1 MPTYE
6 ITGPDGKTY
15 SIDGPEGATREQV
28 IAAIRRRLGAQP
40 TGRRQAGFVESFKEA
55 ATTLKA
61 APAAAKFAAADTP
74 EEQAAARKELLAQ
87 AGGDEF
93 ETTAF
98 ADIKDLPGAL
108 DWAKQVLGSSAG
120 ALAAPALAGVA
131 TGPIGGVAALG
142 TQYTTS
148 NLIRQAEEQERAIAE
163 GRQAEE
169 TSVGKA
175 IAGAGASTALD
186 VVGFKFF
193 QPLFKSFPLVGKL
206 FGESGEKGASEAG
219 DKLRQAI
226 ENKSLT
232 FKGGVARGVVKGVA
246 FEVPQEIAQTAVERW
261 QAGLSL
267 TDAEAKSEYIEAGAG
282 AVLLGG
288 GLGGAS
294 GFVSTRNEKRRA
306 EEALR
311 EKQLADE
318 KAKREAAEAAKAAA
332 GEPVSAE
339 TAAEKLEPAKIDEAL
354 LANAE
359 RVVRQFGNE
368 VKASD
373 HVNKLVEELGL
384 SIKDAKK
391 TLRELRKNKI
401 ISVKDD
407 KNVVNPPEVD
417 VLPYVGKEGAVD
429 LEEVA
434 TDEAAAQ
441 AQADQQA
448 LQQVAPTGAE
458 AAQAA
463 TTAGEP
469 ATVEVGAAAPTEIA
483 TGEGVQPDE
492 SVAGI
497 TDITAEPT
505 DVGAGAGGVGVPPSG
520 SVAAGPDLE
529 GTEPSGLGAT
539 TPAAER
545 LDVREE
551 PSQPALTKKAQA
563 QAEVVER
570 KEQRKVALNEL
581 TVGLNNLRTLVPEQA
596 DQETVADI
604 LTLTAKLERA
614 YESLAKLP
622 KNKTAALDKKESALD
637 AQIVSLRNQLNFLTD
652 LVTEQGKPPKSKA
665 ELDAELEA
673 NEVEAQRRAAREDA
687 GGLSPI
693 EKATPVTAQFEA
705 EIRKGVDNAISF
717 LDSATAEKISELQA
731 TPARQV
737 TTAVKRGEEDTLVD
751 DIATEI
757 AEKEKS
763 KQAGKPDISA
773 RRVDADEKRQIDLKV
788 TEVLSG
794 LTGLLSRVS
803 FRDSAVQIEGD
814 ANADPNVFTRLRQDN
829 RLAEYDPKT
838 NTFYFTRDGLSRKVF
853 LHEAVHAATVKI
865 LRAFETNPD
874 SLTQSQR
881 EGAEHMIKVFTEA
894 KKKLGGR
901 FRNEFENVYEF
912 VSGVATDKNL
922 QRELAKI
929 SRPNLAK
936 YTKRV
941 TNLWNQFTEAL
952 AKMFGIDSRK
962 GTKARLLDKDALP
975 PEVAGTSR
983 LIPGEA
989 GYQGNLL
996 LEASQALQ
1004 YIISAPE
1011 KGVDVAPLPA
1021 RGRRGK
1027 GARLVA
1033 PTQKMTVEEKVAADT
1048 ARNKAKYDKPSTV
1061 KKLANFF
1068 SGQDGYEWL
1077 ARKFQNDR
1085 RPLVWLQEQ
1094 LRRAG
1099 LLKYGGKDANNLY
1112 DLIALSS
1119 GKAFHNMT
1127 QYMQSHFDDVHKAI
1141 KDYANAKGIDVDT
1154 ALNRLS
1160 LYLTARHEPER
1171 RHVKYLMNVPL
1182 NNTTKVRSAVLGVE
1196 GTPAMLREFI
1206 LRELHKPQ
1214 DLVSND
1220 KAKDYR
1226 RVLEQ
1231 LVQKY
1236 ADKDGVS
1243 TTKAKPGTMS
1253 IDKDAP
1259 EYTVLGTLDKE
1270 LIAEAMADF
1279 RADLDNEATAASMKQ
1294 LLDAI
1299 EVIKE
1304 NSKMLDREAN
1314 YWSPPVDN
1322 IVNFYGYQYYVPF
1335 KGKPPKET
1343 DVSEGDERFEIGGRR
1358 LGGELSEAAQAAEGR
1373 ISDSDNVIL
1382 QLLSDGTK
1390 STMRA
1395 GRSGVTQAIKNLI
1408 QDGYIRGSKSP
1419 KVVKFEDRY
1428 KGFDPS
1434 ELRGENKIFHYTPEG
1449 TIEVF
1454 TINDNVMRDAI
1465 RRAYQT
1471 PSPFI
1476 EFANK
1481 ITSGIGHFHTRY
1493 NPAFYPYNFVRDALT
1508 NAFTMSSEMGPKA
1521 AFDYIGAVAVQVG
1534 KMGLIKTGRVAKMYA
1549 EGRVSEIEAMAK
1561 KDPDVAN
1568 ILEYLEEGG
1577 RTTYIQGLSLESQKE
1592 ELAKSIGNQKYARTS
1607 EQINKWV
1614 DIWADS
1620 FEFTS
1625 RAAAYSVAKSNAIA
1639 RGATEAEARQEAAAY
1654 AKNLANFEQVGEYG
1668 RTAGALFMFFRPAAT
1683 GAVRAF
1689 DSMAPLFQNLEA
1701 AEARLPPGI
1710 RENPE
1715 AMAKFRENFIKQQD
1729 MARATVYGLLGA
1741 GATLYLMAYMAS
1753 DDDELGRNKVE
1764 TDDMALWTRN
1774 LRLPLGIIG
1783 KEGFLQLPWGFGL
1796 GAFGAA
1802 GAQVAGAAFGKTSMQ
1817 DMAVNMTNVALD
1829 SFMPLPVSRIDPTE
1843 NFPAWIVDSIVPSA
1857 ARPFVEFAMNV
1868 DGLGRE
1874 IYNNRATKYG
1884 EAYTGGKNVPEL
1896 YKTMAQGM
1904 FEFTNGDIK
1913 VQPNTLYFWT
1923 NNYIDGISRIAHS
1936 AYGIGLTAAGDKD
1949 FDAKSDLVLF
1959 SSFIGRKSNYDGREF
1974 AQVEKKIEDKADTL
1988 RSLENTAK
1996 LTGDVESLRRY
2007 YERNPNDKA
2016 IIYIYN
2022 KQKNNRLR
2030 NLQEI
2035 RNAVDSNK
2043 NYTPK
2048 QKKEIID
2055 QIDLE
2060 RNYIKRGLI
2069 EMFRQYGVNP

>member
-1 MPTYE
+1 MDLSRFSTEDLLALRSGDLSKVSTEGLRYLKSQMPR
-6 ITGPDGKTY
+6 K
-15 SIDGPEGATREQV
+15 
-28 IAAIRRRLGAQP
+28 
-40 TGRRQAGFVESFKEA
+40 QAGFTESFKEA

-61 APAAAKFAAADTP
+61 APAAAKFAAAKTP

-93 ETTAF
+93 DTTAF
-98 ADIKDLPGAL
+98 ADIKDLPSAV

-120 ALAAPALAGVA
+120 FLAAPALAGAA
-131 TGPIGGVAALG
+131 TGPVGGVAALG

-206 FGESGEKGASEAG
+206 FGESGEKGAKEAS
-219 DKLRQAI
+219 DKLAEAI
-226 ENKSLT
+226 QNKSLT
-232 FKGGVARGVVKGVA
+232 FKGGVARGIAKGVA
-246 FEVPQEIAQTAVERW
+246 FEVPQEIAQTAIERW

-318 KAKREAAEAAKAAA
+318 KAKKEAAEAAKAAA

-339 TAAEKLEPAKIDEAL
+339 TAAEKLEPAKIDETL

-359 RVVRQFGNE
+359 RVVREFGNE
-368 VKASD
+368 VKVSD
-373 HVNKLVEELGL
+373 HVNKLVDELGL
-384 SIKDAKK
+384 SVKDAKK
-391 TLRELRKNKI
+391 TLRELRKNKV
-401 ISVKDD
+401 ISLKDD

-417 VLPYVGKEGAVD
+417 VLPYVGKEGETD
-429 LEEVA
+429 LEEVV

-441 AQADQQA
+441 AQAAQQA
-448 LQQVAPTGAE
+448 QQEAAPTGA
-458 AAQAA
+458 QAA
-463 TTAGEP
+463 ETATAAGQP
-469 ATVEVGAAAPTEIA
+469 AAVETGTAAPTEIA
-483 TGEGVQPDE
+483 TAEGVQPDE

-497 TDITAEPT
+497 ADVTAEPT
-505 DVGAGAGGVGVPPSG
+505 DVGAGAGGVGVPPPG
-520 SVAAGPDLE
+520 SVAAGSDLE
-529 GTEPSGLGAT
+529 GTEPSGLGAV

-545 LDVREE
+545 LDVGAEATK
-551 PSQPALTKKAQA
+551 PALTKKAQA

-570 KEQRKVALNEL
+570 KEQRRVALNEL
-581 TVGLNNLRTLVPEQA
+581 TVSLDNLTTLLPEDAEQ
-596 DQETVADI
+596 DTVREVAA
-604 LTLTAKLERA
+604 LARKLGNVYTQFER
-614 YESLAKLP
+614 LP

-637 AQIVSLRNQLNFLTD
+637 AQIVSIRNRINFLTD
-652 LVTEQGKPPKSKA
+652 LAVEQGKPFKSKA
-665 ELDAELEA
+665 ELDAELKT

-687 GGLSPI
+687 GGLSAT
-693 EKATPVTAQFEA
+693 EKAEPFNLELEAQL
-705 EIRKGVDNAISF
+705 RNGVNNAIDF
-717 LDSATAEKISELQA
+717 ISQDVDQSRSVLLAQ
-731 TPARQV
+731 PRKQV
-737 TTAVKRGEEDTLVD
+737 MQDVKRGKPALAE
-751 DIATEI
+751 EI
-757 AEKEKS
+757 ADTIVE
-763 KQAGKPDISA
+763 AKPAISG
-773 RRVDADEKRQIDLKV
+773 RRVDADEKRQIGIKV
-788 TEVLSG
+788 SEVLSG
-794 LTGLLSRVS
+794 LTELLSRVS
-803 FRDSAVQIEGD
+803 FQDSAVQIEGD

-838 NTFYFTRDGLSRKVF
+838 NTFYFTRDGLSSKVF

-881 EGAEHMIKVFTEA
+881 EGAEHMIKIFTEA

-941 TNLWNQFTEAL
+941 TTLWNQFTEAL

-962 GTKARLLDKDALP
+962 GTKGRILDENVLP
-975 PEVAGTSR
+975 PEVSGTSR
-983 LIPGEA
+983 LVPGEA

-1061 KKLANFF
+1061 KKLTNFF

-1214 DLVSND
+1214 DLVSNG
-1220 KAKDYR
+1220 KAKQYR
-1226 RVLEQ
+1226 QVLEQ

-1236 ADKDGVS
+1236 KDKDGVS
-1243 TTKAKPGTMS
+1243 TTKAKPGSMS
-1253 IDKDAP
+1253 LDENAP

-1270 LIAEAMADF
+1270 LIAEAMKDFEADQ
-1279 RADLDNEATAASMKQ
+1279 ANEATAASMKQ
-1294 LLDAI
+1294 LLDAV

-1408 QDGYIRGSKSP
+1408 QNGYIRGSKSP

-1449 TIEVF
+1449 NIEVF

-1534 KMGLIKTGRVAKMYA
+1534 KMGLVKTGRVAKMYA

-1625 RAAAYSVAKSNAIA
+1625 RAAAYSVAKSNAMA

-1715 AMAKFRENFIKQQD
+1715 AMAKFRENFTRQQD

-1923 NNYIDGISRIAHS
+1923 NNYMDGISRIAHS
-1936 AYGIGLTAAGDKD
+1936 AYGIGLTAGGEKD

-1959 SSFIGRKSNYDGREF
+1959 SSFIGRKSNYDAREF
-1974 AQVEKKIEDKADTL
+1974 AQVEKKILDKADTL

-1996 LTGDVESLRRY
+1996 LNGDIEPLRRY

-2022 KQKNNRLR
+2022 KQINNRIRDLR
-2030 NLQEI
+2030 SI
-2035 RNAVDSNK
+2035 RNAVQSNK

-2060 RNYIKRGLI
+2060 QNYIKRGMI

>member
-28 IAAIRRRLGAQP
+28 IAAIRRRLGVQQA
-40 TGRRQAGFVESFKEA
+40 GSRQAGFVESFKEA

-74 EEQAAARKELLAQ
+74 EEKAATRKALLEQ

-93 ETTAF
+93 DTTAF

-206 FGESGEKGASEAG
+206 FGESGEKGAAEAG
-219 DKLRQAI
+219 DKIKQAI

-232 FKGGVARGVVKGVA
+232 FKGGVARGIAKGVA
-246 FEVPQEIAQTAVERW
+246 FEVPQEIAQTAIERW
-261 QAGLSL
+261 QAGLPL
-267 TDAEAKSEYIEAGAG
+267 TGSEANGEYFEASMGAL
-282 AVLLGG
+282 LLGT

-294 GFVSTRNEKRRA
+294 GIASTRENKRKA

-318 KAKREAAEAAKAAA
+318 KAKREAAEAARAAA

-339 TAAEKLEPAKIDEAL
+339 TAAEKLEPAKIDETL

-359 RVVRQFGNE
+359 RVVREFGNE

-373 HVNKLVEELGL
+373 HVNKLVDELGL

-391 TLRELRKNKI
+391 TLRELRKNKV

-407 KNVVNPPEVD
+407 KNVVNAPEVD
-417 VLPYVGKEGAVD
+417 VLPYVGKEGETD
-429 LEEVA
+429 LEEVV
-434 TDEAAAQ
+434 TDETAAQ
-441 AQADQQA
+441 AQAAQQA
-448 LQQVAPTGAE
+448 QQEAAPTGA
-458 AAQAA
+458 QAA
-463 TTAGEP
+463 ETATAAGEP
-469 ATVEVGAAAPTEIA
+469 AAVETSTAAPTEIA
-483 TGEGVQPDE
+483 TTEGVQPDE

-497 TDITAEPT
+497 ADVTAEPT

-520 SVAAGPDLE
+520 SVAAGSDLE
-529 GTEPSGLGAT
+529 GTETSGLGAA

-545 LDVREE
+545 LDVGAEA
-551 PSQPALTKKAQA
+551 SQPALTKKAQA
-563 QAEVVER
+563 QAEVVQR

-581 TVGLNNLRTLVPEQA
+581 TVNLDNLTTLLPEDAEQ
-596 DQETVADI
+596 DTVREIA
-604 LTLTAKLERA
+604 A
-614 YESLAKLP
+614 LAKKLGAVYTQFERLP

-637 AQIVSLRNQLNFLTD
+637 AQIVSIRNRINFLTD
-652 LVTEQGKPPKSKA
+652 LVVEQGKPFKSKA
-665 ELDAELEA
+665 ELDAELKTNEA
-673 NEVEAQRRAAREDA
+673 EAQRRAAREDA
-687 GGLSPI
+687 GGLSAT
-693 EKATPVTAQFEA
+693 EKAEPFNLQLEAQL
-705 EIRKGVDNAISF
+705 RNGVNNAIDF
-717 LDSATAEKISELQA
+717 ISQDVDQSRSVLLAQ
-731 TPARQV
+731 PRKQV
-737 TTAVKRGEEDTLVD
+737 MQDVKRGKPALAEDITDTIVE
-751 DIATEI
+751 A
-757 AEKEKS
+757 
-763 KQAGKPDISA
+763 KPAIGG
-773 RRVDADEKRQIDLKV
+773 RRVEADEKRQIGIKV
-788 TEVLSG
+788 SEVLSG
-794 LTGLLSRVS
+794 LTELLSRVS
-803 FRDSAVQIEGD
+803 FQDSAVQIEGD
-814 ANADPNVFTRLRQDN
+814 ANTDPNVFTRLRQDN

-838 NTFYFTRDGLSRKVF
+838 NTFYFTRDGLSSKVF

-865 LRAFETNPD
+865 LRAFETAPD
-874 SLTQSQR
+874 SLTPSQR
-881 EGAEHMIKVFTEA
+881 DGAEHMIKIYTEA

-912 VSGVATDKNL
+912 VSGVATDKKL

-941 TNLWNQFTEAL
+941 TTLWNQFTEAL

-962 GTKARLLDKDALP
+962 GTKGRILDENVLP
-975 PEVAGTSR
+975 PEVSGTSR
-983 LIPGEA
+983 LVPGDA

-1027 GARLVA
+1027 GQRLVA
-1033 PTQKMTVEEKVAADT
+1033 PTQKMTLEEAIAADT
-1048 ARNKAKYDKPSTV
+1048 VRYKKKYDKPSTV

-1154 ALNRLS
+1154 ALIRLS
-1160 LYLTARHEPER
+1160 RYLTARHEPER

-1214 DLVSND
+1214 DLVSNG
-1220 KAKDYR
+1220 KAKQYR
-1226 RVLEQ
+1226 QVLEQ

-1236 ADKDGVS
+1236 KDKDGVS
-1243 TTKAKPGTMS
+1243 TTKAKPGSMS
-1253 IDKDAP
+1253 LDENAP

-1270 LIAEAMADF
+1270 LIAETMRDFEADQ
-1279 RADLDNEATAASMKQ
+1279 ANEATAASMKQ
-1294 LLDAI
+1294 LLDAL

-1343 DVSEGDERFEIGGRR
+1343 DVSEGDERFEIGGPR

-1373 ISDSDNVIL
+1373 ISDSENVIL

-1434 ELRGENKIFHYTPEG
+1434 ELRGENKIFHHTPEG
-1449 TIEVF
+1449 NIEVF

-1534 KMGLIKTGRVAKMYA
+1534 KMGLVKTGRVAKMYA

-1625 RAAAYSVAKSNAIA
+1625 RAAAYSVAKSNAMA

-1715 AMAKFRENFIKQQD
+1715 AMAKFRENFIRQQD

-1802 GAQVAGAAFGKTSMQ
+1802 GAQVAGAAFGKTSMK

-1923 NNYIDGISRIAHS
+1923 NNYLDGISRIAHS

-1949 FDAKSDLVLF
+1949 FDAKTDLVLF
-1959 SSFIGRKSNYDGREF
+1959 SSFVGRKSNYDGREF

-2007 YERNPNDKA
+2007 YERFPNDKA

-2069 EMFRQYGVNP
+2069 ETFRQYGVNP

>member
-1 MPTYE
+1 
-6 ITGPDGKTY
+6 
-15 SIDGPEGATREQV
+15 
-28 IAAIRRRLGAQP
+28 
-40 TGRRQAGFVESFKEA
+40 
-55 ATTLKA
+55 
-61 APAAAKFAAADTP
+61 
-74 EEQAAARKELLAQ
+74 
-87 AGGDEF
+87 
-93 ETTAF
+93 
-98 ADIKDLPGAL
+98 
-108 DWAKQVLGSSAG
+108 
-120 ALAAPALAGVA
+120 
-131 TGPIGGVAALG
+131 
-142 TQYTTS
+142 
-148 NLIRQAEEQERAIAE
+148 
-163 GRQAEE
+163 
-169 TSVGKA
+169 
-175 IAGAGASTALD
+175 
-186 VVGFKFF
+186 
-193 QPLFKSFPLVGKL
+193 
-206 FGESGEKGASEAG
+206 
-219 DKLRQAI
+219 
-226 ENKSLT
+226 
-232 FKGGVARGVVKGVA
+232 
-246 FEVPQEIAQTAVERW
+246 
-261 QAGLSL
+261 
-267 TDAEAKSEYIEAGAG
+267 
-282 AVLLGG
+282 
-288 GLGGAS
+288 
-294 GFVSTRNEKRRA
+294 
-306 EEALR
+306 
-311 EKQLADE
+311 
-318 KAKREAAEAAKAAA
+318 
-332 GEPVSAE
+332 
-339 TAAEKLEPAKIDEAL
+339 
-354 LANAE
+354 
-359 RVVRQFGNE
+359 
-368 VKASD
+368 
-373 HVNKLVEELGL
+373 
-384 SIKDAKK
+384 
-391 TLRELRKNKI
+391 
-401 ISVKDD
+401 
-407 KNVVNPPEVD
+407 
-417 VLPYVGKEGAVD
+417 
-429 LEEVA
+429 
-434 TDEAAAQ
+434 
-441 AQADQQA
+441 
-448 LQQVAPTGAE
+448 
-458 AAQAA
+458 
-463 TTAGEP
+463 
-469 ATVEVGAAAPTEIA
+469 
-483 TGEGVQPDE
+483 
-492 SVAGI
+492 
-497 TDITAEPT
+497 
-505 DVGAGAGGVGVPPSG
+505 
-520 SVAAGPDLE
+520 
-529 GTEPSGLGAT
+529 
-539 TPAAER
+539 
-545 LDVREE
+545 
-551 PSQPALTKKAQA
+551 
-563 QAEVVER
+563 
-570 KEQRKVALNEL
+570 
-581 TVGLNNLRTLVPEQA
+581 
-596 DQETVADI
+596 
-604 LTLTAKLERA
+604 
-614 YESLAKLP
+614 
-622 KNKTAALDKKESALD
+622 
-637 AQIVSLRNQLNFLTD
+637 
-652 LVTEQGKPPKSKA
+652 
-665 ELDAELEA
+665 
-673 NEVEAQRRAAREDA
+673 
-687 GGLSPI
+687 
-693 EKATPVTAQFEA
+693 
-705 EIRKGVDNAISF
+705 
-717 LDSATAEKISELQA
+717 
-731 TPARQV
+731 
-737 TTAVKRGEEDTLVD
+737 
-751 DIATEI
+751 
-757 AEKEKS
+757 
-763 KQAGKPDISA
+763 
-773 RRVDADEKRQIDLKV
+773 
-788 TEVLSG
+788 
-794 LTGLLSRVS
+794 
-803 FRDSAVQIEGD
+803 
-814 ANADPNVFTRLRQDN
+814 
-829 RLAEYDPKT
+829 
-838 NTFYFTRDGLSRKVF
+838 
-853 LHEAVHAATVKI
+853 
-865 LRAFETNPD
+865 
-874 SLTQSQR
+874 
-881 EGAEHMIKVFTEA
+881 
-894 KKKLGGR
+894 
-901 FRNEFENVYEF
+901 
-912 VSGVATDKNL
+912 VATDKNL

-941 TNLWNQFTEAL
+941 TTLWNQFTEAL

-962 GTKARLLDKDALP
+962 GTKGRILDENVLP
-975 PEVAGTSR
+975 PEVSGTSR
-983 LIPGEA
+983 LVPGEA

-1033 PTQKMTVEEKVAADT
+1033 PIQKMTVEEKVAADK
-1048 ARNKAKYDKPSTV
+1048 ARNKAKYDKPSTA

-1099 LLKYGGKDANNLY
+1099 LLKYGGEDANNVY

-1119 GKAFHNMT
+1119 GKTFHNMT
-1127 QYMQSHFDDVHKAI
+1127 QYMQRHYDDVHKAI

-1154 ALNRLS
+1154 ALARLN
-1160 LYLTARHEPER
+1160 LYLTAQHEPER

-1182 NNTTKVRSAVLGVE
+1182 NNTTKVRSKVLGVE

-1214 DLVSND
+1214 DLVSNG
-1220 KAKDYR
+1220 KVKDYR

-1236 ADKDGVS
+1236 ADENGVS

-1253 IDKDAP
+1253 INEDAP

-1270 LIAEAMADF
+1270 LIAEAMRDFEADQKE
-1279 RADLDNEATAASMKQ
+1279 EATAASMKQ
-1294 LLDAI
+1294 LLDAMKA
-1299 EVIKE
+1299 IKA
-1304 NSKMLDREAN
+1304 NSEFLDKQAN
-1314 YWSPPVDN
+1314 YWTQPVEN
-1322 IVNFYGYQYYVPF
+1322 IVKFYGYQHYVPF

-1343 DVSEGDERFEIGGRR
+1343 DVSEGDERFEIGGKR
-1358 LGGELSEAAQAAEGR
+1358 LGGELSEAAQAFEGR
-1373 ISDSDNVIL
+1373 QSDSENVIL
-1382 QLLSDGTK
+1382 QMLSDGTK
-1390 STMRA
+1390 SAMRA
-1395 GRSGVTQAIKNLI
+1395 GRGGVTQAIKNLI
-1408 QDGYIRGSKSP
+1408 QDGYIRGSKNP

-1449 TIEVF
+1449 NIEVF

-1521 AFDYIGAVAVQVG
+1521 AFDYIGAVAAQIAKVG
-1534 KMGLIKTGRVAKMYA
+1534 MVKTGRVSKLYA
-1549 EGRVSEIEAMAK
+1549 EGKIAEIEAMAK

-1568 ILEYLEEGG
+1568 ILEYLQEGG
-1577 RTTYIQGLSLESQKE
+1577 RVSYVQGLALESQKE

-1625 RAAAYSVAKSNAIA
+1625 RAAAYSVAKANAMA
-1639 RGATEAEARQEAAAY
+1639 RDATEAEARQEAAAY

-1710 RENPE
+1710 RDNPE
-1715 AMAKFRENFIKQQD
+1715 AMAKFRENFTKQQD

-1923 NNYIDGISRIAHS
+1923 NNYLDGISRIAHS

-1959 SSFIGRKSNYDGREF
+1959 SSFIGRKSNYDAREF
-1974 AQVEKKIEDKADTL
+1974 AQVEKKIQDKADTL

-1996 LTGDVESLRRY
+1996 LNGDIEPLRRY

-2016 IIYIYN
+2016 IVYIYN
-2022 KQKNNRLR
+2022 KQINNRIRDLR
-2030 NLQEI
+2030 SI
-2035 RNAVDSNK
+2035 RNAVQSNK

-2060 RNYIKRGLI
+2060 QNYIKRGMI
-2069 EMFRQYGVNP
+2069 ETFRQYGVNP

>member
-28 IAAIRRRLGAQP
+28 IAAIRRRLGVQQA
-40 TGRRQAGFVESFKEA
+40 GSRQAGFVESFKEA

-61 APAAAKFAAADTP
+61 APAAAKFAAAKTP

-93 ETTAF
+93 DTTAF
-98 ADIKDLPGAL
+98 ADIKDLPGAV

-206 FGESGEKGASEAG
+206 FGESGEKGAKEAS
-219 DKLRQAI
+219 DKLAEAI
-226 ENKSLT
+226 QNKSLT
-232 FKGGVARGVVKGVA
+232 FKGGVARGIAKGVA
-246 FEVPQEIAQTAVERW
+246 FEVPQEIAQTAIERW

-267 TDAEAKSEYIEAGAG
+267 TDSEAKSEYIEAGAG

-318 KAKREAAEAAKAAA
+318 KAKREAAEAARAAA

-339 TAAEKLEPAKIDEAL
+339 TAAEKLEPAKIDNTL

-359 RVVRQFGNE
+359 RVVREFGSE
-368 VKASD
+368 VKVSD
-373 HVNKLVEELGL
+373 HVNKLVDELGL
-384 SIKDAKK
+384 SVKDAKK
-391 TLRELRKNKI
+391 TLRELQKNKI
-401 ISVKDD
+401 VSLKDG
-407 KNVVNPPEVD
+407 KFTVNAPEVD
-417 VLPYVGKEGAVD
+417 VLPYVGKEGETD
-429 LEEVA
+429 LEEVV
-434 TDEAAAQ
+434 TDETAAQ
-441 AQADQQA
+441 AQAAQQA
-448 LQQVAPTGAE
+448 QQEAAPTGA
-458 AAQAA
+458 QAA
-463 TTAGEP
+463 ETATAAGEP
-469 ATVEVGAAAPTEIA
+469 AAVETSAAAPTEIA
-483 TGEGVQPDE
+483 TAEGVQPDE

-497 TDITAEPT
+497 ADITAEPT

-529 GTEPSGLGAT
+529 GVEPTGLGVT

-545 LDVREE
+545 LDVGAEA
-551 PSQPALTKKAQA
+551 PQPALTKKAQA

-581 TVGLNNLRTLVPEQA
+581 TANLDNLTTLLPEDAEQ
-596 DQETVADI
+596 DTVREVA
-604 LTLTAKLERA
+604 A
-614 YESLAKLP
+614 LAKKLGAVYTQFERLP

-637 AQIVSLRNQLNFLTD
+637 AQIVSIRNRINFLTD
-652 LVTEQGKPPKSKA
+652 LVVEQGKPFKSKA
-665 ELDAELEA
+665 ELDAELKTNEA
-673 NEVEAQRRAAREDA
+673 EAQRRAAREDA
-687 GGLSPI
+687 GGLSAT
-693 EKATPVTAQFEA
+693 EKAEPFNLQLEAQL
-705 EIRKGVDNAISF
+705 RNGVNNAIDF
-717 LDSATAEKISELQA
+717 ISQDVDQSRSVLLAQ
-731 TPARQV
+731 PRKQV
-737 TTAVKRGEEDTLVD
+737 MQDVKRGKPALAEDITDTIVE
-751 DIATEI
+751 A
-757 AEKEKS
+757 
-763 KQAGKPDISA
+763 KPAIGG
-773 RRVDADEKRQIDLKV
+773 RRVEADEKRQIGIKV
-788 TEVLSG
+788 SEVLSG
-794 LTGLLSRVS
+794 LTELLSRVS
-803 FRDSAVQIEGD
+803 FQDSAVQIEGD
-814 ANADPNVFTRLRQDN
+814 ANTDPNVFTRLRQDN

-838 NTFYFTRDGLSRKVF
+838 NTFYFTRDGLSSKVF

-865 LRAFETNPD
+865 LRAFETAPD
-874 SLTQSQR
+874 SLTPSQR
-881 EGAEHMIKVFTEA
+881 DGAEHMIKIYTEA

-941 TNLWNQFTEAL
+941 TTLWNQFTEAL
-952 AKMFGIDSRK
+952 AKMFSIDSRK
-962 GTKARLLDKDALP
+962 GTKGRILDENVLP
-975 PEVAGTSR
+975 PEVSGTSR
-983 LIPGEA
+983 LVPGDA

-1048 ARNKAKYDKPSTV
+1048 VRYKKKYDKPSTT

-1068 SGQDGYEWL
+1068 SSQDGYEWL

-1085 RPLVWLQEQ
+1085 RPLVWLQDQ

-1099 LLKYGGKDANNLY
+1099 LLTYTGEKANNVY
-1112 DLIALSS
+1112 DLLALAS

-1127 QYMQSHFDDVHKAI
+1127 QYMQRHYDDVHKAI
-1141 KDYANAKGIDVDT
+1141 KDYANAKGIDIDT
-1154 ALNRLS
+1154 ASARLS
-1160 LYLTARHEPER
+1160 LYLTALHEPER
-1171 RHVKYLMNVPL
+1171 RHIKFLINVPL
-1182 NNTTKVRSAVLGVE
+1182 NNTTKVRSKVLGVE
-1196 GTPAMLREFI
+1196 GTPAMLREYM
-1206 LRELHKPQ
+1206 LRELHKSQ
-1214 DLVSND
+1214 DLVSSG
-1220 KAKDYR
+1220 KAKQFR
-1226 RVLEQ
+1226 QVLEQ

-1236 ADKDGVS
+1236 KDKDGVS
-1243 TTKAKPGTMS
+1243 TTKAKPGSMS
-1253 IDKDAP
+1253 LDENAP
-1259 EYTVLGTLDKE
+1259 EYSVIGTLDKE
-1270 LIAEAMADF
+1270 LIAEAMKDFEADQT
-1279 RADLDNEATAASMKQ
+1279 NEATAASMKQ
-1294 LLDAI
+1294 LLDAM
-1299 EVIKE
+1299 EAIKE
-1304 NSKMLDREAN
+1304 NTKMLDREAN
-1314 YWSPPVDN
+1314 YWSQPVDN
-1322 IVNFYGYQYYVPF
+1322 IVDFYGYQYYVPF

-1343 DVSEGDERFEIGGRR
+1343 DVSEGDERFEIGGKR
-1358 LGGELSEAAQAAEGR
+1358 LGGELSEAAQAFEGR
-1373 ISDSDNVIL
+1373 QSDSENVIL
-1382 QLLSDGTK
+1382 QMLSDGTK
-1390 STMRA
+1390 SAMRA

-1419 KVVKFEDRY
+1419 KVIKFEDRY

-1434 ELRGENKIFHYTPEG
+1434 EYRGENKIFHHTPEG
-1449 TIEVF
+1449 NIEVF

-1493 NPAFYPYNFVRDALT
+1493 NPAFYPFNFVRDALT

-1521 AFDYIGAVAVQVG
+1521 AFDYIGAVAVQIAKVG
-1534 KMGLIKTGRVAKMYA
+1534 MVKTGRVAKMYA

-1577 RTTYIQGLSLESQKE
+1577 RTTYVQGLSLEGQKE

-1625 RAAAYSVAKSNAIA
+1625 RAAAYAVAKSNAVA

-1668 RTAGALFMFFRPAAT
+1668 KTAGALFMFFRPAAT

-1710 RENPE
+1710 RDNPE
-1715 AMAKFRENFIKQQD
+1715 AVAKFRENFIKQQD
-1729 MARATVYGLLGA
+1729 MAKATVYGLLGA

-1774 LRLPLGIIG
+1774 LRLPLSVIG

-1923 NNYIDGISRIAHS
+1923 NNYLDGISRIAHS

-1959 SSFIGRKSNYDGREF
+1959 SSFVGRKSNYDAREF
-1974 AQVEKKIEDKADTL
+1974 AQVEKKIQDKADTL
-1988 RSLENTAK
+1988 RALENTAK
-1996 LTGDVESLRRY
+1996 LNGDIEPLRRY
-2007 YERNPNDKA
+2007 FERNPNDRA
-2016 IIYIYN
+2016 IVYIYN
-2022 KQKNNRLR
+2022 KQINNRIRDLR
-2030 NLQEI
+2030 SI
-2035 RNAVDSNK
+2035 RNAVQSNK

-2060 RNYIKRGLI
+2060 QNYIKRGMI
-2069 EMFRQYGVNP
+2069 ETFRQYGVNP